1 MDPLSQAVLGAT
13 AAQTIGDK
21 KNLAK
26 ATVIGALAGM
36 AADLDVLIKSPSDSL
51 LALEYHRHFSH
62 SLIFI
67 PLGALICALLL
78 YALVGRYWQLRFKS
92 TYLYCLLGYATH
104 GLLDACTSYGTQLL
118 WPFSNYRVS
127 WDIISIIDPLFTLP
141 LLILIVLAAKRQ
153 QRAFVYC
160 AVAWCAMYLSLGVLQ
175 HERAMMVAN
184 DLISERGHSANHVEV
199 KPSFA
204 NLLVWKI
211 IYQSDDHYYVAAT
224 RLGISSKVWPG
235 ESIRR
240 LDRQRDLAWLD
251 NASQQAKDIERFRW
265 FSAGFIALDP
275 NNPYQIIDMR
285 YSMLP
290 NKIAPLWGIR
300 LNPNAAAN
308 EHVQFYSE
316 PRKASP
322 RATPLWQM
330 IKE

>member
-1 MDPLSQAVLGAT
+1 
-13 AAQTIGDK
+13 
-21 KNLAK
+21 
-26 ATVIGALAGM
+26 
-36 AADLDVLIKSPSDSL
+36 
-51 LALEYHRHFSH
+51 
-62 SLIFI
+62 
-67 PLGALICALLL
+67 
-78 YALVGRYWQLRFKS
+78 
-92 TYLYCLLGYATH
+92 
-104 GLLDACTSYGTQLL
+104 
-118 WPFSNYRVS
+118 
-127 WDIISIIDPLFTLP
+127 
-141 LLILIVLAAKRQ
+141 
-153 QRAFVYC
+153 
-160 AVAWCAMYLSLGVLQ
+160 MYLSLGVLQ
-175 HERAMMVAN
+175 HERAMLVAN
-184 DLISERGHSANHVEV
+184 DLISERGHSANHIEV

-240 LDRQRDLAWLD
+240 LDTQRDLAWLD

-308 EHVQFYSE
+308 EHVQFYAE